1 MNLSK
6 EYLRTLEPELG
17 PGYSAK
23 DLVNRSNAARS
34 RVEQDNLIEDF
45 RQNGKNEN
53 SSETSDAT
61 AIQEN
66 LTVALDSIQDN
77 MDEAYEDFV
86 KTIEDAGRTGVV
98 QAGSVSESV
107 AVPEETLAGA
117 INTADENG
125 TCSIITLTTL
135 DGQEISYRGNEIASI
150 CKGS

>member
-1 MNLSK
+1 MIKHFYPARMWFKTVSLTVAVLLLCSQFDPAFGQGLKVNLSK

-77 MDEAYEDFV
+77 AHIF
-86 KTIEDAGRTGVV
+86 
-98 QAGSVSESV
+98 
-107 AVPEETLAGA
+107 
-117 INTADENG
+117 
-125 TCSIITLTTL
+125 C
-135 DGQEISYRGNEIASI
+135 
-150 CKGS
+150 